1 MSTVF
6 FVFVIFTMAFAIGF
20 DVYMIMRD
28 GKSWS
33 FYKTLGVSIF
43 CAVALLAVIAIIQAA
58 F

>member
-1 MSTVF
+1 
-6 FVFVIFTMAFAIGF
+6 MAFAIGF
-20 DVYMIMRD
+20 DVYRIMRD

-43 CAVALLAVIAIIQAA
+43 CAVALLAVIAAIQVV

>member
-1 MSTVF
+1 MSTF

-20 DVYMIMRD
+20 DVLKIMRD

-33 FYKTLGVSIF
+33 WYKTLGVSIF
-43 CAVALLAVIAIIQAA
+43 CAVVLLATIAGFQAA